1 MRIANWDSG
10 LHWGDPNLRWGNPAY
25 LLEPG
30 DPGYVADPTSAS
42 FPVSKPS
49 KKRKQMPK
57 GDRIKRTERDL
68 SNQMLQFRDAIGTYA
83 TLLNVSAG
91 QISAQAADAVRYKWE
106 LDVAS
111 QCAQTSQQWTV
122 WKQITRDGGAFP
134 SVGAPVELAWPSPE
148 PPAVAPGVEGR
159 FRELVQHCANHPN
172 CNPGIEAALG
182 IEASEIS
189 GPDFGT
195 FGPLLKLKVD
205 ASGVLVGWGWQGFR
219 AFLGSCEIHVDR
231 GDGQGFKML
240 TIDTTPNYLD
250 THALPATPTKWTY
263 KAVYR
268 LGDTRVGQWSA
279 PVSVNVG

>member
-1 MRIANWDSG
+1 MRIAHWDSG
-10 LHWGDPNLRWGNPAY
+10 LRFDDPNLRWGDPSY

-57 GDRIKRTERDL
+57 GDRIKHVEREL
-68 SNQMLQFRDAIGTYA
+68 SNQMLQFMEAIPTYA

-91 QISAQAADAVRYKWE
+91 QMTAQAADAVRFKWE
-106 LDVAS
+106 LDVAELCG
-111 QCAQTSQQWTV
+111 QCSEQWTA
-122 WKQITRDGGAFP
+122 WKKITREGGAFP
-134 SVGAPVELAWPSPE
+134 PAGAPVAMDWPSPE
-148 PPAVAPGVEGR
+148 PPAVAAGVEGR
-159 FRELVQHCANHPN
+159 FRAIVQHCVNHPN

-182 IEASEIS
+182 IEATEIS
-189 GPDFGT
+189 GPDLGT

-205 ASGVLVGWGWQGFR
+205 AAGVMVGWGWQGFR

-231 GDGQGFKML
+231 GDGQGFKFL

-250 THALPATPTKWTY
+250 TQPLPTTPAKWTY

-268 LGDTRVGQWSA
+268 LGDARVGQWSA